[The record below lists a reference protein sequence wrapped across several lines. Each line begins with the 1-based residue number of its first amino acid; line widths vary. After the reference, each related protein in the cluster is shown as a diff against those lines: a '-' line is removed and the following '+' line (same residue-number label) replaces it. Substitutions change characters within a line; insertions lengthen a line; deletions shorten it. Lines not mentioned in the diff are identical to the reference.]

1 MKLGFIG
8 TGNLAS
14 AILRGVVA
22 AEEIQSSE
30 IMIYDINKEKLEE
43 LKEELSVSV
52 ADSAKEIAS
61 KCENIV
67 IAVKPKD
74 FAALAD
80 DIKEE
85 AKVNNPLI
93 ISTAAGTEISKIL
106 GYFGYDARVA
116 RIMPNLNAAVGES
129 MTAVCTSEFSSYSD
143 KEFALEF
150 CSYFGK
156 AVDLEE
162 KYFSGFTAIAGSAP
176 AFAFMFADALAMSG
190 VKYGLPAKTAQDIA
204 AQMMLGSAKLMLESD
219 IAVSQLVRNVCSP
232 GGTTIEGVCSLKEA
246 GFENSV
252 MKAVDKTV
260 EKDRL
265 MSQNK

>member
-22 AEEIQSSE
+22 AEEITPSE
-30 IMIYDINKEKLEE
+30 IMIFDINKEKLTE
-43 LKEELSVSV
+43 LEDELSVV
-52 ADSAKEIAS
+52 AADSAKEIAS
-61 KCENIV
+61 ECENIV

-74 FAALAD
+74 FGALANE
-80 DIKEE
+80 IKNE
-85 AKVNNPLI
+85 AKENNPLI

-106 GYFGYDARVA
+106 SYFGYDARIA

-129 MTAVCTSEFSSYSD
+129 MTAVCTSEFASYSD
-143 KEFALEF
+143 KEFTINF
-150 CSYFGK
+150 CQCFGK

-190 VKYGLPAKTAQDIA
+190 VKYGLPAATAQDIA

-219 IAVSQLVRNVCSP
+219 AAVSQLVRNVCSP

-246 GFENSV
+246 GFENCV

-265 MSQNK
+265 MSLNK